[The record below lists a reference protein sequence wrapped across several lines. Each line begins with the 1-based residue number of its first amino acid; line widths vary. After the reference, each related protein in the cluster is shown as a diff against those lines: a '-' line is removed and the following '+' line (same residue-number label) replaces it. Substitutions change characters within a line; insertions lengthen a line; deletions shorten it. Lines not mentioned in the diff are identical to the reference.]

1 MCAVSSP
8 NPAAFYRYAWC
19 HLTHIVLCAC
29 CRSLH
34 GSTRVSY
41 SEAPNTPTG
50 SSQAPSAPGSNIS
63 SAPNSGRD
71 GGANALAAAAAA
83 GTAAAASAA
92 LRRQHSADAYS
103 RGVGASDP
111 GTPTGA
117 GMFGGGTN
125 PASSG
130 RVQVVGGSVP
140 TSGSST
146 SSGGGGSSGTQPG
159 SASSPGPMA
168 GPSELSFAMARP
180 APLLTGQPALG
191 PPCAG
196 PGQTSPAGAALRTPS
211 RLGPSRCSSTM
222 ASPTAMTAGMAV
234 LQEVQPGLEHGGGAA
249 DASGA
254 GRATYAQRRNSGG
267 TAFAGQQSPTH
278 AGSRLRRLSW
288 GTLEG
293 SLQSSGS
300 AGSKQLGLPLSR
312 GSWGGSVVHEYPPA
326 TTSQPAGEQPYSP
339 FSAVQAPSMD
349 GATQGAFAAQDAAVA
364 VLAAGA
370 AAAGTSFSSSSSPYP
385 TLLAPTSTQQGA
397 CGGVVVPA
405 PAAAAVAAPARPRSP
420 FAAVQQQPAED
431 TAATAEAAAAAQ
443 PAAALVT
450 SLVPGRPCS
459 PFAAAQRQSTGDGTP
474 GVSAGTSTELMT
486 SRQGTDDSVAAAQP
500 PARPSSPFS
509 ALQAAA
515 EPLTARAAGVAPVAV
530 VPAGVGA
537 DQWPSPRPH
546 SPFAAVQEHPEA
558 GPSLAP
564 AATVAAAAGQQGGPP
579 PAAAG
584 AAARPHSPF
593 AAAQQLQECGPDN
606 FRAESLTGSPFAS
619 LALQHSG
626 ASSSGS
632 CPGPGAVAVA
642 GVHAPSRRGAA
653 GQAHVGPQ
661 AALLQQQQQPQ
672 QQQSLAGEQPWRPPS
687 PFAGVQVAA
696 VQGPIVAQQ
705 ARTVLAQLNPQ
716 RSAQEQGP
724 PHMQHAAV
732 SAGSP
737 RGAAAAGNDTAY
749 APLASFLAQGQGQQ
763 PRLQALTAAAAAAAP
778 AHDNGGFPGSS
789 GDSITFP
796 SGLGAVESVVF
807 LRNPTKRTQSPQ

>member
-1 MCAVSSP
+1 
-8 NPAAFYRYAWC
+8 
-19 HLTHIVLCAC
+19 
-29 CRSLH
+29 
-34 GSTRVSY
+34 
-41 SEAPNTPTG
+41 
-50 SSQAPSAPGSNIS
+50 
-63 SAPNSGRD
+63 
-71 GGANALAAAAAA
+71 
-83 GTAAAASAA
+83 
-92 LRRQHSADAYS
+92 
-103 RGVGASDP
+103 
-111 GTPTGA
+111 
-117 GMFGGGTN
+117 
-125 PASSG
+125 
-130 RVQVVGGSVP
+130 
-140 TSGSST
+140 
-146 SSGGGGSSGTQPG
+146 
-159 SASSPGPMA
+159 
-168 GPSELSFAMARP
+168 
-180 APLLTGQPALG
+180 
-191 PPCAG
+191 
-196 PGQTSPAGAALRTPS
+196 
-211 RLGPSRCSSTM
+211 
-222 ASPTAMTAGMAV
+222 MTAGMAM

-300 AGSKQLGLPLSR
+300 AGSKQLGLPVSR
-312 GSWGGSVVHEYPPA
+312 ASWGGSVVHEYPPP

-339 FSAVQAPSMD
+339 FSAVQATSMD
-349 GATQGAFAAQDAAVA
+349 GTTQGAFAAQDAAVA

-370 AAAGTSFSSSSSPYP
+370 AAAGTSCSSSSPYS
-385 TLLAPTSTQQGA
+385 TLFAPTSTQQVA

-405 PAAAAVAAPARPRSP
+405 PAAAVAAAPARPRSP
-420 FAAVQQQPAED
+420 FAAVQQQ
-431 TAATAEAAAAAQ
+431 
-443 PAAALVT
+443 
-450 SLVPGRPCS
+450 
-459 PFAAAQRQSTGDGTP
+459 STGDGTP
-474 GVSAGTSTELMT
+474 GVSAGMSTELMS

-500 PARPSSPFS
+500 PARPSSPF
-509 ALQAAA
+509 AAVQATA

-537 DQWPSPRPH
+537 YQWPSPRPH

-564 AATVAAAAGQQGGPP
+564 AAAVAAAAGQQGGPP

-584 AAARPHSPF
+584 AAARSHSPF

-606 FRAESLTGSPFAS
+606 FLVESLTGSPFAS

-632 CPGPGAVAVA
+632 CPGPGAAAVA
-642 GVHAPSRRGAA
+642 GVHAPSRMGAA

-661 AALLQQQQQPQ
+661 AALLQQQ

-716 RSAQEQGP
+716 EQGP
-724 PHMQHAAV
+724 PHMED
-732 SAGSP
+732 GSP
-737 RGAAAAGNDTAY
+737 RGAAAVADTAY
-749 APLASFLAQGQGQQ
+749 APLGSFLVQGQGQQ

-778 AHDNGGFPGSS
+778 AHDNSGFPGTS

-807 LRNPTKRTQSPQ
+807 LQNPTKRTQSPQ